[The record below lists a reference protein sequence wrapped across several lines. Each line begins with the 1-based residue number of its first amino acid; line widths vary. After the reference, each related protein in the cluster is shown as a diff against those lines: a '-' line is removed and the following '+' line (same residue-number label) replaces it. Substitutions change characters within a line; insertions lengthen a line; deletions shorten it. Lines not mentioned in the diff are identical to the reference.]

1 MTSSSLGLTT
11 VLGTA
16 CDVSGI
22 FANIV
27 TGVEELRQEM
37 TEGINRVEERAQQG
51 NARIRDELAD
61 AKSQAKSHQAELIL
75 NTDQCLAESLALA
88 TKESEERKIAE

>member
-1 MTSSSLGLTT
+1 M
-11 VLGTA
+11 
-16 CDVSGI
+16 
-22 FANIV
+22 
-27 TGVEELRQEM
+27 
-37 TEGINRVEERAQQG
+37 EERAQQG